1 MADQEKNQKIE
12 QHEQKLRQRDKQIKI
27 QKA

>member
-12 QHEQKLRQRDKQIKI
+12 QHEQKLRQRDKQMKI